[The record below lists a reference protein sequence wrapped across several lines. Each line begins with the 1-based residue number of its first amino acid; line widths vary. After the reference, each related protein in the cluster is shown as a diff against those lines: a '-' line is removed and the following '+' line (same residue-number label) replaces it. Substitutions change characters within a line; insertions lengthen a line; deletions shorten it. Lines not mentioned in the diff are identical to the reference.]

1 MHSRLNPAKETL
13 SNTAKKSKQACGDAA
28 VWMRT
33 LHQQAKQMVLLEQ
46 KIKIIQWR
54 EKLDMQMR
62 AGSEFTN
69 MCRVKSENP

>member
-1 MHSRLNPAKETL
+1 
-13 SNTAKKSKQACGDAA
+13 
-28 VWMRT
+28 
-33 LHQQAKQMVLLEQ
+33 MVLLEQ

-69 MCRVKSENP
+69 MCRVKSKNPQALNFFSTQVAALNVGSAHR